1 MKTGKK
7 VLLVAAV
14 FLLAGLCAF
23 GQGKRLLV
31 SRWAGPHADFQKQ
44 LVKEYTSATVTID
57 DIDYASLK
65 SKQMTAFQAAVGKG
79 GYDLV
84 WVNGPWMKEY
94 VDAGYIIPLDD
105 LIKKNKL
112 DTSIYAKGL
121 LEGCQFYGKTWGIPT
136 YAQCLILAYDSA
148 AFEKAKLQPPKTA
161 DELVAVAKYFKEKEG
176 SGIAIPARQGTAAVT
191 LYSQIMFSSGGYYL
205 DKNGALDLLA
215 EPSVYAA
222 TVYKQLAKFGVPG
235 VTAWHHDETAQA
247 LRTKVAPIA
256 TIMSGL
262 AGQNH
267 DPEKSRIVDTVR
279 YAPIT
284 GKTGVASAN
293 NSFWV
298 WAIAKNTSDV
308 DESFKFLTW
317 FTSPAIE
324 KKQTIANQ
332 QISAISSLG
341 RDPEVLKI
349 SPWLPVVMEEFAN
362 GKTDPASANLQK
374 LKDALV
380 AGLSAIATTDEEPLA
395 MLRRVQEQL
404 KGVDFTK

>member
-1 MKTGKK
+1 MKVARRTFSI
-7 VLLVAAV
+7 AAV
-14 FLLAGLCAF
+14 LLLAGLCAF

-31 SRWAGPHADFQKQ
+31 SRWAGPHADYQKQ
-44 LVKEYTSATVTID
+44 VVREYPGVAVTID
-57 DIDYASLK
+57 DVDYGSM
-65 SKQMTAFQAAVGKG
+65 KQKQLTSFQAGVGKG
-79 GYDLV
+79 GYDVV
-84 WVNGPWMKEY
+84 WVNSQWMKEY
-94 VDAGYIIPLDD
+94 VDAGYIVPLDD
-105 LIKKNKL
+105 LVKKNKL
-112 DTSIYAKGL
+112 DTNIYAKGL
-121 LEGCQFYGKTWGIPT
+121 LEACQFYGKTWGLPT

-148 AFEKAKLQPPKTA
+148 AFAKAGLQPPKTA

-176 SGIAIPARQGTAAVT
+176 SGIAIPAKQGPAAVT

-205 DKNGALDLLA
+205 DKNGALDLLS

-222 TVYKQLAKFGVPG
+222 TIYDQLVKYSVPG

-284 GKTGVASAN
+284 GKTGMAAAN

-298 WAIAKNTSDV
+298 WAIAKNSSDV
-308 DESFKFLTW
+308 DESFKFISWL
-317 FTSPAIE
+317 TSPAIE
-324 KKQTIANQ
+324 KKQTLANQ
-332 QISAISSLG
+332 QISAVTALSK
-341 RDPEVLKI
+341 DPEVLKS

-362 GKTDPASANLQK
+362 GKSDPAVANLQK
-374 LKDALV
+374 MKDALTV
-380 AGLSAIATTDEEPLA
+380 GMSAIATTDEAPSSVLK
-395 MLRRVQEQL
+395 RVQDQL
-404 KGVDFTK
+404 KGVDFSK